1 MNMRRLTAVLSAHL
15 NFVVVATLLTLVMTF
30 PTIAY
35 VFRSD
40 VFWLPTGPGND
51 VYIKFWDIW
60 YTKRILIGQADPFF
74 TNLVFYPEGVS
85 LAFHPFFYPHSI
97 TVNLLQAFMPLANA
111 YSLTYL
117 LIIWT
122 SACAAYVYALWLCK
136 DKWIALFGAIIFGVN
151 AQTLATPTWPEI
163 AWIAPIPLIMYF
175 LHRGAR
181 EQRASH
187 FVLAG
192 LLSGCAIFVTPYLY
206 VVVSIMLAVALC
218 AFALREWRNRRFW
231 LHVALLAATFALSS
245 AWRLLPMLERPNVLE
260 EATALGGSGEVIT
273 DLAAFF
279 VNKGSP
285 AYRALLEALT
295 QSPELAGTT
304 WHTYLGFVPLGLVG
318 FALYDGKTRRRSA
331 PWFALCCLF
340 LVLSLGSTLHVF
352 GFEFYDLPL
361 PKHYLNQLLPAVF
374 QGFDKPSLF
383 LSGARLPLALL
394 ACFGALALRRRY
406 AFAARPAFI
415 LALILAFA
423 LESYVPVPENIIDL
437 NRLAYLDE
445 LAREE
450 TSKKS
455 LINVPMGR
463 TNSKH
468 YLFYQSLSGYP
479 QTQGAIRR
487 APDSAFDYIKVNPV
501 LNAWHQES
509 AMVCAG
515 DSAERYRSAMQTLV
529 DDGFTHVVWHRHFGQ
544 PAAQEALRKGFE
556 DARPSYRDASVS
568 VYRLDDLLE
577 SCPT

>member
-1 MNMRRLTAVLSAHL
+1 MSTPLREHL
-15 NFVVVATLLTLVMTF
+15 HFIVVVTLLTLAMTF

-35 VFRSD
+35 VFRAD

-60 YTKRILIGQADPFF
+60 YTQRILTGQADPFF
-74 TNLVFYPEGVS
+74 TDLVFYPEGVS
-85 LAFHPFFYPHSI
+85 LAFHPFFYPHGI
-97 TVNLLQAFMPLANA
+97 TVNLLQAFIPLANA

-117 LIIWT
+117 LIIWS
-122 SACAAYVYALWLCK
+122 SACAAYIYALWLCK
-136 DKWIALFGAIIFGVN
+136 DKWIALFGAIIFGIN

-192 LLSGCAIFVTPYLY
+192 LLSGCTIFVTPYLY
-206 VVVSIMLAVALC
+206 VVVLIMLALALC

-231 LHVALLAATFALSS
+231 LHAALLATTFALSS
-245 AWRLLPMLERPNVLE
+245 AWRLLPMLESPIVLE
-260 EATALGGSGEVIT
+260 EATALGSSGEVIM

-285 AYRALLEALT
+285 LYRALLEALT

-304 WHTYLGFVPLGLVG
+304 WHTYLGFVPLCLMGFGLFNG
-318 FALYDGKTRRRSA
+318 RTRRRSA
-331 PWFALCCLF
+331 PWFALCCVF

-352 GFEFYDLPL
+352 GVEAKDLLL
-361 PKHYLNQLLPAVF
+361 PKHYLNQVLPAVF

-394 ACFGALALRRRY
+394 ACFGALALRRRF
-406 AFAARPAFI
+406 AFAGRPAFI

-437 NRLAYLDE
+437 NRLVYLDE
-445 LAREE
+445 LAEE
-450 TSKKS
+450 ENSKIS

-463 TNSKH
+463 TNSKR

-487 APDSAFDYIKVNPV
+487 TPNSAFDYIRTNPV
-501 LNAWHQES
+501 LNAWQQES
-509 AMVCAG
+509 AMACEG
-515 DSAERYRSAMQTLV
+515 DAAERFRSAIRTLMN
-529 DDGFTHVVWHRHFGQ
+529 DGFTHVVWHRHFGQ
-544 PAAQEALRKGFE
+544 PAAQKALRKGFE
-556 DARPSYRDASVS
+556 DVRPSYEDASVS
-568 VYRLDDLLE
+568 IFRLSDMRD
-577 SCPT
+577 SCSQ